1 MCRNHRGFIEAVVA
15 CSKLGAHALF
25 LNTAFSKPQLTD
37 VLEREAPKA
46 LVYDQEFA
54 GLLDDA
60 DVALERFIA
69 WHEPDEESGD
79 TRVEDLVTSGNIQ
92 NLSPPKEPGKATIL
106 TSGTTGTPKGAN
118 RSQPKSM
125 DPIAALLD
133 RIPLK
138 ARETTMIAA
147 PLFHS
152 WGYAHWSLG
161 ISLSSTIV
169 LKRKFDPEATLS
181 LTAQH
186 QATAL
191 VVVPVMLQ
199 RILELDD
206 ETLERY
212 DLSAVK
218 AVPASGS
225 ALPGSQS
232 DRWMDQFGENLYNL
246 YGSTEV
252 AWATIATPQDLREA
266 PGTAG
271 KPPRGTVVK
280 LFDDDGKPV
289 AQGDTGRIFV
299 GNEMQFEGYTGGG
312 NKDVIE
318 GLMSSGDVGHFDEK
332 GRLFVDGRD
341 DDMIVS
347 GGENV
352 FPQEV
357 EDLLSG
363 HEKVAEAAVFGV
375 DDEQFGQRLKAVV
388 VTKDGAALSEDEV
401 KKYVKSNLAGYKV
414 PRDVEF
420 IDELPRNAT
429 GKVLKRE
436 LREEKADVRV
446 LSWKACPSAPI
457 IFELAPAGPHV
468 RRGPPDRAPRGR
480 RRLRLRRPALR
491 GRSPR
496 WSRCVLDVSRTT
508 SSGWAMRL
516 RFEAGL
522 QGPCMRCLDPAD
534 LTFAVDAREVSVPGG
549 GDELQSPYVGAD
561 DELDLEAWAR
571 DALALA
577 LPGAAHLP
585 ARLRRPVPRVRREPQ
600 RRARP
605 PARARARP
613 ALVEAVRAEVRLG
626 LIPRGGR
633 RRWRRGWRR
642 RGQRHWLGEGERPGL
657 RSSGGF
663 ISLEPE

>member
-1 MCRNHRGFIEAVVA
+1 MSLPGQIATTVKTKSQTLATLTKAGIIRPSRPDRLLQTGIALYRWGPTPAAGYTVSAARFPDEVAIVDEAGTLTFLEVHRRTNAFAHALQDAGIGPGDGVAIMCRNHRGFIEAVVA

-60 DVALERFIA
+60 PSDLERFIA
-69 WHEPDEESGD
+69 WHEPDEESDD
-79 TRVEDLVTSGNIQ
+79 TRVEDLVTSGNVQ
-92 NLSPPKEPGKATIL
+92 NLNPPKEPGKATIL

-152 WGYAHWSLG
+152 WGFAHWSLG

-206 ETLERY
+206 ETLDRY
-212 DLSAVK
+212 DLSAVR

-232 DRWMDQFGENLYNL
+232 DRWMDHFGENLYNL

-388 VTKDGAALSEDEV
+388 VTKDGASLSEDEV

-436 LREEKADVRV
+436 LREEKAD
-446 LSWKACPSAPI
+446 SES
-457 IFELAPAGPHV
+457 
-468 RRGPPDRAPRGR
+468 
-480 RRLRLRRPALR
+480 
-491 GRSPR
+491 
-496 WSRCVLDVSRTT
+496 
-508 SSGWAMRL
+508 
-516 RFEAGL
+516 
-522 QGPCMRCLDPAD
+522 
-534 LTFAVDAREVSVPGG
+534 
-549 GDELQSPYVGAD
+549 
-561 DELDLEAWAR
+561 
-571 DALALA
+571 
-577 LPGAAHLP
+577 
-585 ARLRRPVPRVRREPQ
+585 
-600 RRARP
+600 
-605 PARARARP
+605 
-613 ALVEAVRAEVRLG
+613 
-626 LIPRGGR
+626 
-633 RRWRRGWRR
+633 
-642 RGQRHWLGEGERPGL
+642 
-657 RSSGGF
+657 
-663 ISLEPE
+663 

>member
-1 MCRNHRGFIEAVVA
+1 MSLPGQIATTVKTKSQTLATLTKAGIIRPARPDRLLQTGIALARWGPTPAAGYTVSAARYPDEVGIVDEAGTLTFLEIHRRTNALAHALRDVGIGPGDGVAIMCRNHRGFIEAVVA

-54 GLLDDA
+54 GLLDEA
-60 DVALERFIA
+60 DVELKRFIA
-69 WHEPDEESGD
+69 WHEPEEESGD
-79 TRVEDLVTSGNIQ
+79 TRLEELVTSGNIQ

-118 RSQPKSM
+118 RAQPKSM

-138 ARETTMIAA
+138 ARGTTMIAA

-186 QATAL
+186 QASAL

-206 ETLERY
+206 ETLTRY

-225 ALPGSQS
+225 ALPGSLS
-232 DRWMDQFGENLYNL
+232 DRWMDLFGENLFNL

-252 AWATIATPQDLREA
+252 AWATIATPEDLRAA

-289 AQGDTGRIFV
+289 QQGDTGRIFV

-318 GLMSSGDVGHFDEK
+318 GLMSSGDVGHFDEG

-375 DDEQFGQRLKAVV
+375 DDEDFGQRLKAVV
-388 VTKDGAALSEDEV
+388 VKKDGADVSEDEI
-401 KKYVKSNLAGYKV
+401 KKFVKSNLAGYKV

-436 LREEKADVRV
+436 LREEKTE
-446 LSWKACPSAPI
+446 SES
-457 IFELAPAGPHV
+457 
-468 RRGPPDRAPRGR
+468 
-480 RRLRLRRPALR
+480 
-491 GRSPR
+491 
-496 WSRCVLDVSRTT
+496 
-508 SSGWAMRL
+508 
-516 RFEAGL
+516 
-522 QGPCMRCLDPAD
+522 
-534 LTFAVDAREVSVPGG
+534 
-549 GDELQSPYVGAD
+549 
-561 DELDLEAWAR
+561 
-571 DALALA
+571 
-577 LPGAAHLP
+577 
-585 ARLRRPVPRVRREPQ
+585 
-600 RRARP
+600 
-605 PARARARP
+605 
-613 ALVEAVRAEVRLG
+613 
-626 LIPRGGR
+626 
-633 RRWRRGWRR
+633 
-642 RGQRHWLGEGERPGL
+642 
-657 RSSGGF
+657 
-663 ISLEPE
+663 

>member
-1 MCRNHRGFIEAVVA
+1 MSLPGQIATTVKTKAQTLATLTRAGIIRPSRPDRLMQTGVALVRWGPTPAAAYTINAARYPDEVGIVDEAGTLTFLEIHRRTNALAHAFADAGIGAGDGVAIMCRNHRGFIEAVVA

-37 VLEREAPKA
+37 VLEREEPKA
-46 LVYDQEFA
+46 LVYDQEFD
-54 GLLDDA
+54 GLLGGA
-60 DVALERFIA
+60 DVDLKRFIA
-69 WHEPDEESGD
+69 WHEPEEESGD
-79 TRVEDLVTSGNIQ
+79 TRLEELVTSGNIQ

-161 ISLSSTIV
+161 ISLASTIV

-225 ALPGSQS
+225 ALPGSLS
-232 DRWMDQFGENLYNL
+232 DRWMDLFGDNLFNL

-252 AWATIATPQDLREA
+252 AWATIATPEDLRAA

-280 LFDDDGKPV
+280 LFDDDGKQV
-289 AQGDTGRIFV
+289 RQGETGRIFV

-318 GLMSSGDVGHFDEK
+318 GLMSSGDVGHFDEG

-363 HEKVAEAAVFGV
+363 HEKIGEAAVFGV
-375 DDEQFGQRLKAVV
+375 DDEEFGQRLKAVV
-388 VTKDGAALSEDEV
+388 VTKEGADLSEEEV

-436 LREEKADVRV
+436 LKDDGDKNEE
-446 LSWKACPSAPI
+446 
-457 IFELAPAGPHV
+457 
-468 RRGPPDRAPRGR
+468 
-480 RRLRLRRPALR
+480 
-491 GRSPR
+491 
-496 WSRCVLDVSRTT
+496 
-508 SSGWAMRL
+508 
-516 RFEAGL
+516 
-522 QGPCMRCLDPAD
+522 
-534 LTFAVDAREVSVPGG
+534 
-549 GDELQSPYVGAD
+549 
-561 DELDLEAWAR
+561 
-571 DALALA
+571 
-577 LPGAAHLP
+577 
-585 ARLRRPVPRVRREPQ
+585 
-600 RRARP
+600 
-605 PARARARP
+605 
-613 ALVEAVRAEVRLG
+613 
-626 LIPRGGR
+626 
-633 RRWRRGWRR
+633 
-642 RGQRHWLGEGERPGL
+642 
-657 RSSGGF
+657 
-663 ISLEPE
+663 